1 MVTTVVLAI
10 LLACLGVS
18 VSLALLVAHR
28 DATISDLRAAL
39 RNASHH
45 APAVAPPSAVSG
57 SAMFTL
63 PYVGAGSFFV
73 VAIAVR
79 PESGSPTLTSLLVYG
94 RHASPGERYGLIED
108 TCGGQYIAAF
118 DLAEGTADRD
128 GNFTIVAPNL
138 AISPRSAA
146 VWVLVYRLE
155 DGAPLG
161 GVQGPLTGYGGTTF
175 RSPPRC

>member
-1 MVTTVVLAI
+1 MV
-10 LLACLGVS
+10 S
-18 VSLALLVAHR
+18 
-28 DATISDLRAAL
+28 
-39 RNASHH
+39 
-45 APAVAPPSAVSG
+45 
-57 SAMFTL
+57 TL
-63 PYVGAGSFFV
+63 PRAGGGSFFV

-79 PESGSPTLTSLLVYG
+79 PESGSPALTSLFVYG
-94 RHASPGERYGLIED
+94 RQASPGQRYGVLED

-128 GNFTIVAPNL
+128 GNVTIMAPNL
-138 AISPRSAA
+138 AISPRSPE

-161 GVQGPLTGYGGTTF
+161 GVQGPLTGHGGKTF